1 MQLID
6 QLTRAADEEQL
17 LLQPLPPHSAVGQE
31 EHLRRHY
38 ALLLAALLATQP
50 QVSEAQNRLF
60 LLLLHSL
67 QLSDVRA
74 ALFEEARALENDTL
88 LETAR
93 LVRTADLA
101 ENLLLDTLIL
111 LRLDAPLS
119 DEGVRVVGELAAFL
133 GVDAADVQMRAGNAA
148 DILGLVEA
156 SANKLAGLWPE
167 HMPHRLTSEAL
178 EKGLQ
183 GGLWLLDADLSVN
196 FAWQATD
203 AILVFAPGVTLHTDN
218 HKGEININQ
227 CKLYQPQ
234 LNFVGA
240 GSVLLESCSFDGDYI
255 ESGTAL
261 KSTGITVTTNNCK
274 FSTRNACT
282 FSITESNFTI
292 SDCEFS
298 DCGSKDYWA
307 GAIYYQSENFTP
319 SIQKCKFENCT
330 GSKAGALWMFNLKGI
345 SDCEFISCKSTSIE
359 GIADFSVYTSN
370 AAGNPALAECI
381 FRNCSLNIGRA
392 DFSLRGFSNGFIFIK
407 NSQFHNGNLHYNN
420 KNLRHTIHS
429 NCVFNGGKEI
439 EKAI

>member
-67 QLSDVRA
+67 QLSDIRA

-101 ENLLLDTLIL
+101 GNLLLDTLIL

-148 DILGLVEA
+148 EILGLVET

-167 HMPHRLTSEAL
+167 HMPRRLTAEAL

-218 HKGEININQ
+218 HKGEVSIKQ
-227 CKLYQPQ
+227 CQLYQPQ

-240 GSVLLESCSFDGDYI
+240 GSVVLESCSFDGDYI
-255 ESGTAL
+255 ESGIAL
-261 KSTGITVTTNNCK
+261 KSTGVAVMANNCN
-274 FSTRNACT
+274 FSTRNTCT
-282 FSITESNFTI
+282 FSITGAGFEI
-292 SDCEFS
+292 SDCKFS
-298 DCGSKDYWA
+298 GCGSENSLA
-307 GAIYYQSENFTP
+307 GAICYKSENSSP

-330 GSKAGALWMFNLKGI
+330 GTKAGALWMFYLIGI
-345 SDCEFISCKSTSIE
+345 SGCEFISCKST
-359 GIADFSVYTSN
+359 GINGVNNIAVCTSN
-370 AAGNPALAECI
+370 QTQGSPALTECS
-381 FRNCSLNIGRA
+381 FRDCSLNIDNAYYHTGM
-392 DFSLRGFSNGFIFIK
+392 IFVK
-407 NSQFHNGNLHYNN
+407 NSQFHNGNLYYN
-420 KNLRHTIHS
+420 K
-429 NCVFNGGKEI
+429 
-439 EKAI
+439 

>member
-67 QLSDVRA
+67 QLSDIRA

-101 ENLLLDTLIL
+101 GNLLLDTLIL

-148 DILGLVEA
+148 EILGLVEA

-167 HMPHRLTSEAL
+167 YMPRRLTAEAL

-196 FAWQATD
+196 CAWQATD
-203 AILVFAPGVTLHTDN
+203 AILAFAPGVTLHTDN
-218 HKGEININQ
+218 HKGKVSIKQ
-227 CKLYQPQ
+227 CQLYQPQ

-240 GSVLLESCSFDGDYI
+240 GSVVLESCSFDGDYI
-255 ESGTAL
+255 ESGIAL
-261 KSTGITVTTNNCK
+261 KSTNVAVMANNCN
-274 FSTRNACT
+274 FSTRNTCT
-282 FSITESNFTI
+282 FSITGAGFEI
-292 SDCEFS
+292 SDCKFS
-298 DCGSKDYWA
+298 DCGSENSLA
-307 GAIYYQSENFTP
+307 GAIYYKSENSSP

-330 GSKAGALWMFNLKGI
+330 GTKAGALWMFYLIGI
-345 SDCEFISCKSTSIE
+345 SGCEFISCKST
-359 GIADFSVYTSN
+359 GINGVNNIAVYTSN
-370 AAGNPALAECI
+370 QTQGGPALTECS
-381 FRNCSLNIGRA
+381 FRDCSLNIGNA
-392 DFSLRGFSNGFIFIK
+392 YYNTGMIFVK
-407 NSQFHNGNLHYNN
+407 NSQFHNGNLYYNN
-420 KNLRHTIHS
+420 KYSKNTIHS

>member
-1 MQLID
+1 MTMQLID

-17 LLQPLPPHSAVGQE
+17 LLQPLPRHSAVGQE

-67 QLSDVRA
+67 QLGDIRA

-93 LVRTADLA
+93 LIRTADLA
-101 ENLLLDTLIL
+101 ENLLLDTLVL

-156 SANKLAGLWPE
+156 SAYKLSELWPE
-167 HMPHRLTSEAL
+167 YMPRRLTAEAL
-178 EKGLQ
+178 EEGLQ
-183 GGLWLLDADLSVN
+183 GGLWLLNADLSVN

-218 HKGEININQ
+218 HEGAVTIKNSD
-227 CKLYQPQ
+227 LYQPQ
-234 LNFVGA
+234 LNFLGA
-240 GSVLLESCSFDGDYI
+240 GSVVLESCSFDGDYV

-261 KSTGITVTTNNCK
+261 KSTGVTVTTNNCK

-282 FSITESNFTI
+282 FSITEAGFKI
-292 SDCEFS
+292 SDCEFI
-298 DCGSKDYWA
+298 DCGSENSLA
-307 GAIYYQSENFTP
+307 GAIYYQYENLSP

-330 GSKAGALWMFNLKGI
+330 GSKAGALWTFNLKGI
-345 SDCEFISCKSTSIE
+345 SDCEFISCKSTGIE
-359 GIADFSVYTSN
+359 GVATLAVSTSHGSK
-370 AAGNPALAECI
+370 GNPALTKCS
-381 FRNCSLNIGRA
+381 FRNCSLNISYAYDSPYENFVTNSHFDDGNIYFYEKR
-392 DFSLRGFSNGFIFIK
+392 SLK
-407 NSQFHNGNLHYNN
+407 N
-420 KNLRHTIHS
+420 IHS
-429 NCVFNGGKEI
+429 NCVFNGGQVI
-439 EKAI
+439 EK